1 MLLWTVIEYGNFPKE
16 KSRRF
21 VLRVG
26 EGVIF
31 IFSFNLCCIIS
42 HEWVATSFEG
52 ARQIEFIWCHEWVFL
67 FCIARILLW
76 AVWPL
81 RKQLTEPLLTLLKLM
96 SGPWEHSL
104 SIGADSCSARTD
116 NWKRKKR
123 SEKILKQ
130 QINREKKIRYKN
142 KRQKVIRENL
152 KLEGVVIYLSIVIVM
167 RSGLTDQSITSALKV
182 IQCQSS
188 NRSHEFKSLLCAA
201 LCKAEFLFKENSGGL
216 IIFVSFLVKK
226 ILRETWETFGLKIL
240 QVLLECSIS

>member
-1 MLLWTVIEYGNFPKE
+1 M
-16 KSRRF
+16 
-21 VLRVG
+21 
-26 EGVIF
+26 
-31 IFSFNLCCIIS
+31 
-42 HEWVATSFEG
+42 
-52 ARQIEFIWCHEWVFL
+52 
-67 FCIARILLW
+67 
-76 AVWPL
+76 
-81 RKQLTEPLLTLLKLM
+81 
-96 SGPWEHSL
+96 
-104 SIGADSCSARTD
+104 
-116 NWKRKKR
+116 
-123 SEKILKQ
+123 KQ

-226 ILRETWETFGLKIL
+226 ILRET
-240 QVLLECSIS
+240 